1 MRLGYR
7 ARLAAWHAIVL
18 AAMLG
23 ASFVL
28 VDWTVRR
35 IILDQFDAALL
46 HAAQSVGAEIDE
58 EGPKSPVEA
67 LSTRPV
73 RRLLW
78 TFRPIIQVVDGRG
91 DIVTLLGSQ
100 APLRLDPAQLKKVM
114 GRGKIAFQTLST
126 ADTKVLRVAA
136 LRASHGGE
144 PYAVEVAHPLD
155 EVELILQ
162 RIRWLLA
169 SVAIAVLI
177 AIVAMDLLLTRQI
190 LRPIDAIV
198 RKARRLNDASFAE
211 PLPHP
216 GEPGELARLVETLNA
231 MLARIRD
238 SVEGQRRFTADAA
251 HELRSPLT
259 RLRTE
264 LEVTLRRPR
273 DAAEYR
279 ATLATTLE
287 EIERLGAVAES
298 LLILARLDAGEGRVA
313 ATEPQRLSTIV
324 DAIVGRFEPMAAS
337 HGVALRITPHATE
350 ALVDVAPGIVDVVV
364 GNVLDNAVK
373 FSPPGGTIDVSITAT
388 RSDVCVTVADMG
400 PGIPEDE
407 LPHVFE
413 RFFRGKSPRAMGT
426 TGVGLG
432 LAIAHMLVQ
441 RQRGAI
447 EIASKPGAGTT
458 VTIRLPVA
466 PTGPGA

>member
-7 ARLAAWHAIVL
+7 ARLAAGHAIVL
-18 AAMLG
+18 ALMLG
-23 ASFVL
+23 VSVVVL
-28 VDWTVRR
+28 DWTVHR

-46 HAAQSVGAEIDE
+46 HAAQSAAAEVDE
-58 EGPKSPVEA
+58 EGPTGPIQA
-67 LSTRPV
+67 LSIKPV

-78 TFRPIIQVVDGRG
+78 TFQPIVQVVDARG
-91 DIVTLLGSQ
+91 GVVTLLGSQ
-100 APLRLDPAQLKKVM
+100 LPLRLDPSRLKKVM
-114 GRGKIAFQTLST
+114 ARGKIAFQTVT
-126 ADTKVLRVAA
+126 ADSKVLRVAA
-136 LRASHGGE
+136 LRASHGGQ

-155 EVELILQ
+155 EVHVILH

-169 SVAIAVLI
+169 AAATAILI

-198 RKARRLNDASFAE
+198 RQAQRLNDASLAE

-238 SVEGQRRFTADAA
+238 SVEAQRRFTADAA

-264 LEVTLRRPR
+264 IEVTMRRPR
-273 DAAEYR
+273 NVAEYR
-279 ATLATTLE
+279 ATLATVLD
-287 EIERLGAVAES
+287 EIERLSAVAES
-298 LLILARLDAGEGRVA
+298 LLILARLDAGEGRA
-313 ATEPQRLSTIV
+313 GTERHRLSAIL
-324 DAIVGRFEPMAAS
+324 DAIVSRFEPIATS
-337 HGVALRITPHATE
+337 RGIALRIAPQAAD
-350 ALVDVAPGIVDVVV
+350 ALVETAPGIVDVVV

-373 FSPPGGTIDVSITAT
+373 FSPPGATIDVNITGT
-388 RSDVCVTVADMG
+388 PSEVCVTVTDMG

-413 RFFRGKSPRAMGT
+413 RFFRGKSPRAIGAS
-426 TGVGLG
+426 GVGLG
-432 LAIAHMLVQ
+432 LAIARTLVQ
-441 RQRGAI
+441 RQHGAI
-447 EIASKPGAGTT
+447 DIDSKPGSGTT
-458 VTIRLPVA
+458 VTIRLPAVSH
-466 PTGPGA
+466 GS

>member
-1 MRLGYR
+1 MRPGYR
-7 ARLAAWHAIVL
+7 TRLAAWHAIVL
-18 AAMLG
+18 AVTLG
-23 ASFVL
+23 ASVVVL
-28 VDWTVRR
+28 DWTVRR

-67 LSTRPV
+67 LATKPV

-78 TFRPIIQVVDGRG
+78 TFRPIVQVVDGRG

-100 APLRLDPAQLKKVM
+100 VPLRLDPPQLTKVI
-114 GRGKIAFQTLST
+114 GRGKIAFQTLTT
-126 ADTKVLRVAA
+126 ADSRVLRVAA
-136 LRASHGGE
+136 LRASHGGQT
-144 PYAVEVAHPLD
+144 YAVEVAHPLD
-155 EVELILQ
+155 EVQVILQ

-169 SVAIAVLI
+169 SVAVAVLI
-177 AIVAMDLLLTRQI
+177 AIVAMDLVLTRQV

-198 RKARRLNDASFAE
+198 RKARRLNDASLAE

-231 MLARIRD
+231 MLGRIRD

-298 LLILARLDAGEGRVA
+298 LLILARLDAGEGRTA
-313 ATEPQRLSTIV
+313 AEAQRLSTIV
-324 DAIVGRFEPMAAS
+324 EAIVGRFEPMAAS
-337 HGVALRITPHATE
+337 RGIALRIAPQATD
-350 ALVDVAPGIVDVVV
+350 ALVEIAPGIVDVVV

-373 FSPPGGTIDVSITAT
+373 FSPPGGTIDVNITGT
-388 RSDVCVTVADMG
+388 PSEVCVTVTDMG

-407 LPHVFE
+407 RPRVFE

-426 TGVGLG
+426 SGVGLG
-432 LAIAHMLVQ
+432 LAIAQMLVQ
-441 RQRGAI
+441 RQHGAI
-447 EIASKPGAGTT
+447 DIDSKAGSGTT
-458 VTIRLPVA
+458 VTIRFPVA
-466 PTGPGA
+466 SMGAGA

>member
-1 MRLGYR
+1 MCLGYR
-7 ARLAAWHAIVL
+7 ARLTGWHAIVL
-18 AAMLG
+18 AVTLG
-23 ASFVL
+23 VSFVAL
-28 VDWTVRR
+28 DWTVRR

-46 HAAQSVGAEIDE
+46 HAAQSAAAEIDE
-58 EGPKSPVEA
+58 EGPKGPLEA
-67 LSTRPV
+67 MATKPV

-78 TFRPIIQVVDGRG
+78 TFRPIVQVVDARG
-91 DIVTLLGSQ
+91 DVLTLLGAS
-100 APLRLDPAQLKKVM
+100 APLRLDPPQLKKVM
-114 GRGKIAFQTLST
+114 GRGKIAFQTLTT
-126 ADTKVLRVAA
+126 ADGKVLRVAA
-136 LRASHGGE
+136 LRAAHDGQM
-144 PYAVEVAHPLD
+144 YAVEVAHPLD
-155 EVELILQ
+155 DVEVILG

-169 SVAIAVLI
+169 TVAVVVLI
-177 AIVAMDLLLTRQI
+177 AIVGLDLVLTRRV

-198 RKARRLNDASFAE
+198 RKARRLNDASVAE

-238 SVEGQRRFTADAA
+238 SVDAQRRFTADAA

-279 ATLATTLE
+279 ATLASALE

-298 LLILARLDAGEGRVA
+298 LLVLARLDAGEGSA
-313 ATEPQRLSTIV
+313 TATEPQPLATIV
-324 DAIVGRFEPMAAS
+324 ERIIARFEPLAAS
-337 HGVALRITPHATE
+337 RGIALRLAPHATD
-350 ALVDVAPGIVDVVV
+350 ALIDVAPGIVDVVV
-364 GNVLDNAVK
+364 GNVVDNAVK
-373 FSPPGGTIDVSITAT
+373 FSPPDATIDVNITRT
-388 RSDVCVTVADMG
+388 PSEVYVSVSDTG
-400 PGIPEDE
+400 PGIPDDE
-407 LPHVFE
+407 RPRVFE

-426 TGVGLG
+426 PGVGLG
-432 LAIAHMLVQ
+432 LAIARMLMQ

-447 EIASKPGAGTT
+447 DIDSKPGSGTT

-466 PTGPGA
+466 SGSGA